1 MEIYNSLP
9 VELKNRVFLYLEH
22 PIAGAFKKVHPLTRI
37 FKQNVYVEEFEEDDY
52 NGNII
57 PAGRFIAHRNFNNN
71 NGYLSYDRDYIRKPN
86 QQIEL
91 ISYYGSYFIFILSLL
106 MLLRIIK
113 QYI

>member
-9 VELKNRVFLYLEH
+9 VELNNKVFLYLEH
-22 PIAGAFKKVHPLTRI
+22 HIAGAFKKVHPLTRI

-71 NGYLSYDRDYIRKPN
+71 NGYTCYVRDYIRKPN
-86 QQIEL
+86 QQIEPM
-91 ISYYGSYFIFILSLL
+91 SYYGTYTIFILSLL
-106 MLLRIIK
+106 MLLRIFK
-113 QYI
+113 HYI